1 MERTRTR
8 AAVMSSRP
16 RLMPALGTWASFL
29 TFSGQGVRNIVG
41 WTLFGVIAAISTV
54 ILLVVFLRE
63 GHRVPLRALPPVACA
78 YTVLCVLSLAWS
90 QFPAEAALMVAT
102 SAVGILLACSL
113 SLRELTVALGRALEA
128 TIALSLVLEAWVALV
143 LHHPLAP
150 LYMRNW
156 DVIPSS
162 YYWSDGLL
170 FQGGPIQGIIG
181 NRNPLAFVALLTLI
195 CVVVRWRDHQISN
208 SHLVVWSALCL
219 LTLALTRSA
228 TVTVATM
235 VCGGLA
241 FLLWCLRRLGG
252 ARRRRAL
259 VMAAGAAMVAGALS
273 LVFNQ
278 TIIMLLGRSPD
289 ASGRWVIW
297 ERVIALWQQRPIL
310 GWGWIMYWEPWI
322 PMFQTLVIR
331 PDGTPTMSAHNA
343 YVEALFQTGVV
354 GALLIVLL
362 MAQLLIQTGRLAL
375 RYLDS
380 DSSVLLPV
388 LLTTALAVQALSE
401 SRLLS
406 EGNWM
411 VVCALATWLGLHR
424 MVERTASRWRPSS
437 DATRSIYLP
446 ASSRRSER
454 VLVP

>member
-1 MERTRTR
+1 M
-8 AAVMSSRP
+8 
-16 RLMPALGTWASFL
+16 
-29 TFSGQGVRNIVG
+29 
-41 WTLFGVIAAISTV
+41 
-54 ILLVVFLRE
+54 
-63 GHRVPLRALPPVACA
+63 
-78 YTVLCVLSLAWS
+78 
-90 QFPAEAALMVAT
+90 
-102 SAVGILLACSL
+102 
-113 SLRELTVALGRALEA
+113 
-128 TIALSLVLEAWVALV
+128 
-143 LHHPLAP
+143 
-150 LYMRNW
+150 
-156 DVIPSS
+156 
-162 YYWSDGLL
+162 
-170 FQGGPIQGIIG
+170 
-181 NRNPLAFVALLTLI
+181 
-195 CVVVRWRDHQISN
+195 
-208 SHLVVWSALCL
+208 
-219 LTLALTRSA
+219 
-228 TVTVATM
+228 
-235 VCGGLA
+235 
-241 FLLWCLRRLGG
+241 
-252 ARRRRAL
+252 
-259 VMAAGAAMVAGALS
+259 
-273 LVFNQ
+273 
-278 TIIMLLGRSPD
+278 
-289 ASGRWVIW
+289 IW

>member
-1 MERTRTR
+1 MW
-8 AAVMSSRP
+8 SSVCQVTQ
-16 RLMPALGTWASFL
+16 ALA
-29 TFSGQGVRNIVG
+29 
-41 WTLFGVIAAISTV
+41 
-54 ILLVVFLRE
+54 
-63 GHRVPLRALPPVACA
+63 
-78 YTVLCVLSLAWS
+78 
-90 QFPAEAALMVAT
+90 
-102 SAVGILLACSL
+102 
-113 SLRELTVALGRALEA
+113 
-128 TIALSLVLEAWVALV
+128 
-143 LHHPLAP
+143 
-150 LYMRNW
+150 
-156 DVIPSS
+156 
-162 YYWSDGLL
+162 
-170 FQGGPIQGIIG
+170 
-181 NRNPLAFVALLTLI
+181 
-195 CVVVRWRDHQISN
+195 
-208 SHLVVWSALCL
+208 
-219 LTLALTRSA
+219 RSA
-228 TVTVATM
+228 NLTVATM